1 MILRS
6 TEYNPVQYIYT
17 CSMYDVYV
25 ELIVGD
31 LRMMNVNVG
40 DLRLYTGALVNTIL
54 HRPQGSSTVEKVTVS
69 VSHTTYVAYYYV
81 ASGH

>member
-1 MILRS
+1 MKTGGLRISAPFFYVFIYTENPSLYRKSDHISLAILMILRS

-31 LRMMNVNVG
+31 LRMMNVG
-40 DLRLYTGALVNTIL
+40 YIQER
-54 HRPQGSSTVEKVTVS
+54 
-69 VSHTTYVAYYYV
+69 
-81 ASGH
+81 